1 MIPVAWEI
9 VPRIYKWYS
18 KKKKKSVSA
27 MKETATKSKKNY
39 SIEKILGQ
47 LYVIQGINI

>member
-1 MIPVAWEI
+1 
-9 VPRIYKWYS
+9 
-18 KKKKKSVSA
+18 